1 MVDKESDS
9 YFFVQLPAHQ
19 LTWLESLDGHR
30 RGVVPDSLPHLS
42 ELAMAEFLEEL
53 EAVPVNLPL
62 VPRVVTQVRRD
73 RLLDLDRRLTFKYE
87 LTKF

>member
-1 MVDKESDS
+1 M
-9 YFFVQLPAHQ
+9 F
-19 LTWLESLDGHR
+19 TWLQSLDGDW
-30 RGVVPDSLPHLS
+30 RGVVPDSLPDLP
-42 ELAMAEFLEEL
+42 ELTVAELLHEL